1 MLALSVAAMTLW
13 VKQRDTA
20 SKMSQGWQSQL
31 PRTGNNLVGWNA
43 QLTYPSGPNDKL
55 RWHPAIIIEAIA
67 SADGKPENS
76 TYIAFVI
83 TDSETE
89 PLPPPFPAPGA
100 LIAKATSQATFKHFG
115 LTSKGPLAN
124 AQQLAHAK
132 RLAAQTTAEDD

>member
-1 MLALSVAAMTLW
+1 MPAYLESLFANKGGAKRKCELNDVSSREMLALSVAAMT
-13 VKQRDTA
+13 
-20 SKMSQGWQSQL
+20 
-31 PRTGNNLVGWNA
+31 

-100 LIAKATSQATFKHFG
+100 CFAKATSQATFKHFG